1 MVYEFL
7 NVTPELQKLITQEA
21 PTEALHKAA
30 CRSGMRPI
38 VNMAVEISQK
48 GLVSIDRILPLFIE

>member
-7 NVTPELQKLITQEA
+7 NVTPELQKLIIQEA
-21 PTEALHKAA
+21 PAETLHEAA

-38 VNMAVEISQK
+38 VNMAVELAQK